1 MRPASLGRGLTFHWN
16 ILLLEKYLTKYCELH
31 PTPFFPGGKNEM
43 ELRSQYPVDNFS
55 FQ

>member
-1 MRPASLGRGLTFHWN
+1 
-16 ILLLEKYLTKYCELH
+16 LEYTPVRKISNKKYCELH